1 MLLNTG
7 AVHWCQ
13 MSEMHQSQ
21 LGGAQVCILWCPKG
35 ESPSDALLGALTNKG
50 FKITLAQDAHAV
62 FAAACACHGV
72 AQRVVIV
79 LDQRSR
85 LRAVDRVLLSLERF
99 APTVICWA
107 HQPGANPP
115 MVPVVSPSRAKP
127 VSRIEREAPTKRT
140 AAKSGDR
147 PAAPLRLVGQEEP
160 REPLPDPKPGAGAPG
175 GAPGEAKLAPGS
187 VQVKLPP
194 PGPLT
199 ARDVLDA
206 DELDALLAGEMGDRP
221 TPGR

>member
-1 MLLNTG
+1 MHAQTLRMLLIAG

-13 MSEMHQSQ
+13 MSETHQSQ
-21 LGGAQVCILWCPKG
+21 LGGAQVCVLWCPKG
-35 ESPSDALLGALTNKG
+35 DSPSAALLGALTNKG
-50 FKITLAQDAHAV
+50 FKITLAHDAHSV
-62 FAAACACHGV
+62 FAAACACQGV

-79 LDQRSR
+79 LDQRPK
-85 LRAVDRVLLSLERF
+85 LHGVDRVLLSLERF

-127 VSRIEREAPTKRT
+127 APRFEHGVRDEHKTPAAT
-140 AAKSGDR
+140 ASVR
-147 PAAPLRLVGQEEP
+147 PAAPLRLVGQGEP
-160 REPLPDPKPGAGAPG
+160 PEREPTPSPEPAPVT
-175 GAPGEAKLAPGS
+175 
-187 VQVKLPP
+187 VQVKQPTA
-194 PGPLT
+194 GPIS

-206 DELDALLAGEMGDRP
+206 DELDALLAGELSDRP